1 MTEHHYHNSAEQLGR
16 RFGRAWR
23 GLLGL
28 QMRCRR
34 ALLQAGLPAAVANV
48 LIATV
53 WLVVVAGILRYGL
66 WIAMVALVL
75 VVLLS
80 LGVSDVPNSV
90 DREYQWRRGFLG
102 FGLYDENGFRVD
114 PHDPEKK
121 N

>member
-1 MTEHHYHNSAEQLGR
+1 
-16 RFGRAWR
+16 
-23 GLLGL
+23 
-28 QMRCRR
+28 
-34 ALLQAGLPAAVANV
+34 
-48 LIATV
+48 
-53 WLVVVAGILRYGL
+53 
-66 WIAMVALVL
+66 MVALVL

-114 PHDPEKK
+114 PRDPEKK